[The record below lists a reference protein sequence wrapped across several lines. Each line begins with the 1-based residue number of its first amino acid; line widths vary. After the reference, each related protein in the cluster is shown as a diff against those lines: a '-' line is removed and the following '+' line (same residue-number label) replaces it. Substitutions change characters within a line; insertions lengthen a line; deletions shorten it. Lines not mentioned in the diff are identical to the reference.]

1 MKIIRA
7 DLPTE
12 KEISS
17 LLDNGA
23 EIEIYMKDGKNQH
36 GNRDFLKSPTIYL
49 RRQGFIVF
57 LILF

>member
-17 LLDNGA
+17 LLDNGT
-23 EIEIYMKDGKNQH
+23 EVEIYMKDGKTNMEI
-36 GNRDFLKSPTIYL
+36 DESP
-49 RRQGFIVF
+49 
-57 LILF
+57 

>member
-23 EIEIYMKDGKNQH
+23 EVEIYMKDGKINMETETFKKALLSIAD
-36 GNRDFLKSPTIYL
+36 GRASSF
-49 RRQGFIVF
+49 F
-57 LILF
+57 LIPF